1 MTGRSKFLH
10 TIVSSATIVLL
21 SHLQVGIR
29 WLFNANQELDFQAYD
44 TLGNLCL
51 IHIIIKPTGTD
62 SFCGKTNCVNI
73 SVAVSGCV
81 INGHSDIVEQEI
93 VS

>member
-1 MTGRSKFLH
+1 M
-10 TIVSSATIVLL
+10 

-29 WLFNANQELDFQAYD
+29 WLFNANQELDSQAYD

-81 INGHSDIVEQEI
+81 INGHPDIVE
-93 VS
+93 

>member
-1 MTGRSKFLH
+1 M
-10 TIVSSATIVLL
+10 
-21 SHLQVGIR
+21 GIR

-51 IHIIIKPTGTD
+51 IHIIIKPMGTD

-81 INGHSDIVEQEI
+81 INGYSDIVEQDLSFISDCYYRTICDNRLTRFKLEL
-93 VS
+93 